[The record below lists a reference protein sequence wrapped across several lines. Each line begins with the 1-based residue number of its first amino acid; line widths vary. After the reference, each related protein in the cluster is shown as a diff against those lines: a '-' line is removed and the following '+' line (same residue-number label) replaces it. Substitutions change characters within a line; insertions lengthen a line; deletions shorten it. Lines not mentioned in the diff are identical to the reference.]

1 MSSTRTGTTSTPASG
16 SRAPGGTA
24 RGRYHHGDLR
34 NALLEA
40 GRRMSHEVGPDALTL
55 RGVARAAGV
64 SHAAAY
70 NHFIDKNDLLRGLA
84 IRAFDD
90 LADALHA
97 AVAADA
103 GLEELGVVYLRFAVA
118 NPVEFR
124 FMFRRELC
132 MPEGEP
138 DPLEVASR
146 RTQAALRARL
156 ETLQREGRL
165 GPGDLDELLLAAWS
179 QMHGITTIVLE
190 TPAFKSIAA
199 ADAEVLARRSMRALL
214 MGLAAAAPSH

>member
-1 MSSTRTGTTSTPASG
+1 MSSTPGDPEVTRDARRPATATAST
-16 SRAPGGTA
+16 R
-24 RGRYHHGDLR
+24 RRYHHGDLR

-40 GRRMSHEVGPDALTL
+40 GRAMAHEAGPDALTL
-55 RGVARAAGV
+55 RAVARAAGV

-84 IRAFDD
+84 IAAFDD
-90 LADALHA
+90 LAEGLRA
-97 AVAADA
+97 AIATADV
-103 GLEELGVVYLRFAVA
+103 GLEDIGVLYLRFALD

-146 RTQAALRARL
+146 RSQDVLRDRL
-156 ETLQREGRL
+156 AELQHEGRL
-165 GPGDLDELLLAAWS
+165 AAGDLDDLLLAAWS
-179 QMHGITTIVLE
+179 QMHGITTIILE
-190 TPAFKSIAA
+190 TPAFTSIPRAA
-199 ADAEVLARRSMRALL
+199 AEALARRSMEVLRA
-214 MGLAAAAPSH
+214 GVGPA